1 MTEFRRTGRWR
12 PAVPAAVLLVAAGVY
27 LGDAGVLLAAAIPA
41 AYAAYPLLSRPP
53 AVSLSLA
60 RTATPAAPDH
70 GDRVTVEATLTNDG
84 RSVLPAVAFVDGVP
98 DHLVVVDGSPRGAAA
113 LRPGESTTVRYEVVA
128 RRGTHAFDPA
138 DVTVRDV
145 SGGHEATLTVAAD
158 DDATTELACPPSVP
172 EGGVPSRAGRY
183 PGRGDAASF
192 DAGVEFARVREYRPG
207 DSPGRIDWGRYA
219 RDRELTTVES
229 PAQRAATLVLC
240 LDARPCAYRSAA
252 AGEPHAVAYAVD
264 AARAVGEAAIER
276 GDRVG
281 LAVVGE
287 SFEWIP
293 PSGRPLAERGVG
305 ATLGEYA
312 AAEPPDRP
320 PTPGAPGD
328 SASNDLLAA
337 LPRDAHAVW
346 FAPLVG
352 QYVART
358 ARRLVATGRD
368 VTVVSPDVTTAA
380 TAGGRVARAERDA
393 RIAALRN
400 AGVPVADW
408 DPAEPLAAAF
418 ARAGLEG
425 SP

>member
-12 PAVPAAVLLVAAGVY
+12 PAVPAAAVLVAAGVY
-27 LGDAGVLLAAAIPA
+27 LGDAGVLLAAAVPA
-41 AYAAYPLLSRPP
+41 AYAAYPWLSRPP
-53 AVSLSLA
+53 AVSLSLT
-60 RTATPAAPDH
+60 RTATPASPDH

-84 RSVLPAVAFVDGVP
+84 RSVLPAVEFADGVP
-98 DHLVVVDGSPRGAAA
+98 DHLVVVEGSPRGAAA
-113 LRPGESTTVRYEVVA
+113 LRPGESTTVRYDVVA
-128 RRGTHAFDPA
+128 KRGTHAFDPA

-145 SGGHEATLTVAAD
+145 SGGHEATLSVAG
-158 DDATTELACPPSVP
+158 DDAGATELACPPSAP

-207 DSPGRIDWGRYA
+207 DSPGRIDWRRYA
-219 RDRELTTVES
+219 RDRKLTTVES

-240 LDARPCAYRSAA
+240 LDARPCAFRSAG
-252 AGEPHAVAYAVD
+252 AGEPHAVAYAAD
-264 AARAVGEAAIER
+264 AARAVGEAALDR

-293 PSGRPLAERGVG
+293 PSGRPLTERGVG
-305 ATLGEYA
+305 ATLDEHA
-312 AAEPPDRP
+312 VAKPPARP

-328 SASNDLLAA
+328 REGLLAA
-337 LPRDAHAVW
+337 LPQDAHAVW

-352 QYVART
+352 EYVAGT
-358 ARRLVATGRD
+358 ARRLAAAGRD

-380 TAGGRVARAERDA
+380 TAGGRVARVERDA

-400 AGVPVADW
+400 AGIPVADW

-418 ARAGLEG
+418 ARAGLGG